1 MRHSLNITL
10 LLTSCLLVSPLIAG
24 GARAIGSISL
34 KRETFNPKAGDAA
47 DLAVLGVPTATAAG
61 RPIRSVNVDRQSLNV
76 AAAESATVTID
87 FGQAGL
93 ASVVIVDRDGYPV
106 RALLDAQPASG
117 SVTLHWD
124 GRDDSGRFVADEAY
138 SLRIDWR
145 GPGGTD
151 TYFPANE
158 PAAMS
163 AIEARSYDRRTATL
177 AYSLPR
183 ASRVHIQA
191 GTAAV
196 DPKTKKPVGPVMKT
210 LVNREPRVSGT
221 IAEHW
226 NGYDESGG
234 IFVPD
239 LEDFVVAIAATPLP
253 ESSIVTFGNRQRR
266 FVDTLSLRQGP
277 SLFTDRR
284 HQTHHTGLTTAD
296 DVSPALVIEPLNAA
310 WSAAERAWI
319 MNGTGALRL
328 RLRVEGPTAGA
339 FRRHPATVELFV
351 NGQRIGSP
359 SRKTSD
365 VVEVPLHRGGN
376 VSRVS
381 INWNSDWGPV
391 AANTIQ
397 VRVGG
402 PAPALGGGK

>member
-1 MRHSLNITL
+1 MRHIVGFL
-10 LLTSCLLVSPLIAG
+10 LLSALGFHTS
-24 GARAIGSISL
+24 
-34 KRETFNPKAGDAA
+34 
-47 DLAVLGVPTATAAG
+47 TAAG
-61 RPIRSVNVDRQSLNV
+61 RPIRSVNIDRQSLNV
-76 AAAESATVTID
+76 AAAESTTVTID
-87 FGQAGL
+87 FGQAGR

-106 RALLDAQPASG
+106 RVLLNAQPASG

-124 GRDDSGRFVADEAY
+124 GRDYSGLLVADEAY
-138 SLRIDWR
+138 SLKIDWR
-145 GPGGTD
+145 APGGTD

-158 PAAMS
+158 PAGVS
-163 AIEARSYDRRTATL
+163 AIEVRSYDRRASTL
-177 AYSLPR
+177 AYNLSR

-196 DPKTKKPVGPVMKT
+196 DPKTKKLVGPVMKT

-253 ESSIVTFGNRQRR
+253 ENSIVTFGNRQRR
-266 FVDTLSLRQGP
+266 FVDTLNLRRGA
-277 SLFTDRR
+277 SLFTDRQHR
-284 HQTHHTGLTTAD
+284 KHHAGLTTAD

-319 MNGTGALRL
+319 TKGTRALRL
-328 RLRVEGPTAGA
+328 RLRVEGPTAAA

-351 NGQRIGSP
+351 DGQTIGNP

-365 VVEVPLHRGGN
+365 VVEVPVDASGSIR
-376 VSRVS
+376 RVS

-391 AANTIQ
+391 AANTIR
-397 VRVGG
+397 VRVAGHERASG
-402 PAPALGGGK
+402 AGK

>member
-1 MRHSLNITL
+1 MRHLLKITF
-10 LLTSCLLVSPLIAG
+10 LLTSCLLVAPAIAG
-24 GARAIGSISL
+24 
-34 KRETFNPKAGDAA
+34 
-47 DLAVLGVPTATAAG
+47 AVG
-61 RPIRSVNVDRQSLNV
+61 RPIRSVNVDRQSVNV
-76 AAAESATVTID
+76 AAAESATVRID
-87 FGQAGL
+87 FGAAGR
-93 ASVVIVDRDGYPV
+93 ATVVIVDRDGYPV
-106 RALLDAQPASG
+106 RTLLNSQPASG
-117 SVTLHWD
+117 SITLHWD
-124 GRDDSGRFVADEAY
+124 GRDDSGRLVADEAY
-138 SLRIDWR
+138 SLKIDWR

-163 AIEARSYDRRTATL
+163 AVEVRSYDRRAATL
-177 AYSLPR
+177 AYNLSR

-191 GTAAV
+191 GTAAI
-196 DPKTKKPVGPVMKT
+196 DPKTKKLVGPVMKT

-221 IAEHW
+221 ISEHW

-253 ESSIVTFGNRQRR
+253 ENSIITFGNRQRR
-266 FVDTLSLRQGP
+266 FVDALSTRRGA
-277 SLFTDRR
+277 SLFTNRQHR
-284 HQTHHTGLTTAD
+284 EHHMGLPTAD

-319 MNGTGALRL
+319 TSGTALRL
-328 RLRVEGPTAGA
+328 RLKVEGPTAAA

-351 NGQRIGSP
+351 DGQSIGTP

-397 VRVGG
+397 VRVDGPG
-402 PAPALGGGK
+402 PAPGGGN

>member
-1 MRHSLNITL
+1 MRHALKITL
-10 LLTSCLLVSPLIAG
+10 LLTSCVLVGPPIAG
-24 GARAIGSISL
+24 
-34 KRETFNPKAGDAA
+34 
-47 DLAVLGVPTATAAG
+47 AAG

-87 FGQAGL
+87 FGQAGR

-106 RALLDAQPASG
+106 RTLANAQPASG
-117 SVTLHWD
+117 SVALHWD
-124 GRDDSGRFVADEAY
+124 GRDDSGRLVADEAY
-138 SLRIDWR
+138 SLKIDWR

-151 TYFPANE
+151 TYFPANA

-163 AIEARSYDRRTATL
+163 AIEVRSYDRRAATL
-177 AYSLPR
+177 AYNLSR

-196 DPKTKKPVGPVMKT
+196 DPTTKKLVGPVMKT

-221 IAEHW
+221 VAEHW

-253 ESSIVTFGNRQRR
+253 ENSIVTFGNRQRR
-266 FVDTLSLRQGP
+266 FVDTLSTRRGA
-277 SLFTDRR
+277 SLFTNRQHR
-284 HQTHHTGLTTAD
+284 EHHFGLPTAD

-310 WSAAERAWI
+310 WSAADRAWI
-319 MNGTGALRL
+319 KSGTGALRL
-328 RLRVEGPTAGA
+328 RLRLKGPTAAA
-339 FRRHPATVELFV
+339 FERHPATIERFV
-351 NGQRIGSP
+351 DGRAIGTP
-359 SRKTSD
+359 SRKTSA
-365 VVEVPLHRGGN
+365 VVEVPVDASGSVR
-376 VSRVS
+376 RVS

-402 PAPALGGGK
+402 HERAAGGGK

>member
-1 MRHSLNITL
+1 MRHLLKITL
-10 LLTSCLLVSPLIAG
+10 LLTSCLWISPLIA
-24 GARAIGSISL
+24 
-34 KRETFNPKAGDAA
+34 
-47 DLAVLGVPTATAAG
+47 LGLHTAPGAG

-76 AAAESATVTID
+76 AASESATVTIG
-87 FGQAGL
+87 FGQAGR

-138 SLRIDWR
+138 SLKIDWR

-163 AIEARSYDRRTATL
+163 AIEVRSYDRRAATL
-177 AYSLPR
+177 TYNLSR

-196 DPKTKKPVGPVMKT
+196 DPKTKKLVGPVMKT

-226 NGYDESGG
+226 NGYDESGS
-234 IFVPD
+234 IFIPD

-253 ESSIVTFGNRQRR
+253 ENSIVTFGNRQRR
-266 FVDTLSLRQGP
+266 FVDTLSTRRGA
-277 SLFTDRR
+277 SLFTNRQHR
-284 HQTHHTGLTTAD
+284 EHHFGLPTAD

-310 WSAAERAWI
+310 WSAADRAWI
-319 MNGTGALRL
+319 QSGTGALRL
-328 RLRVEGPTAGA
+328 RLKVEGPTAAA

-351 NGQRIGSP
+351 DGRSIGTP

-365 VVEVPLHRGGN
+365 VVQVPLHRGGS
-376 VSRVS
+376 VSLVS

-397 VRVGG
+397 VHVGG
-402 PAPALGGGK
+402 PAPAAGGGK

>member
-1 MRHSLNITL
+1 MRHIVGFL
-10 LLTSCLLVSPLIAG
+10 LLSALGLHT
-24 GARAIGSISL
+24 
-34 KRETFNPKAGDAA
+34 AA
-47 DLAVLGVPTATAAG
+47 AAG
-61 RPIRSVNVDRQSLNV
+61 RQIRSVNVDRQSLNV

-87 FGQAGL
+87 FGQAGR

-106 RALLDAQPASG
+106 RALLNTQPASG

-124 GRDDSGRFVADEAY
+124 GRDDSGRMVADEAY
-138 SLRIDWR
+138 SLKVDWR
-145 GPGGTD
+145 GPEGTD

-158 PAAMS
+158 GATMS

-177 AYSLPR
+177 VYSLSR

-196 DPKTKKPVGPVMKT
+196 DPKTKKPIGPVMKT

-253 ESSIVTFGNRQRR
+253 ENSIVTFGNRQRR
-266 FVDTLSLRQGP
+266 FVDTLSTRRGA
-277 SLFTDRR
+277 SLFTNRQHR
-284 HQTHHTGLTTAD
+284 EHHFGLPTAD
-296 DVSPALVIEPLNAA
+296 DVSPALLIEPLNAA
-310 WSAAERAWI
+310 WSAADRAWI
-319 MNGTGALRL
+319 KSGTGALRL
-328 RLRVEGPTAGA
+328 RLRAEGPTAAA
-339 FRRHPATVELFV
+339 FERHPATIERFV
-351 NGQRIGSP
+351 DGRAMGNP

-365 VVEVPLHRGGN
+365 VVEVPVDASGSVR
-376 VSRVS
+376 RVS

-391 AANTIQ
+391 AANTIL
-397 VRVGG
+397 VRVAGHERASG
-402 PAPALGGGK
+402 VGK

>member
-1 MRHSLNITL
+1 
-10 LLTSCLLVSPLIAG
+10 
-24 GARAIGSISL
+24 
-34 KRETFNPKAGDAA
+34 
-47 DLAVLGVPTATAAG
+47 
-61 RPIRSVNVDRQSLNV
+61 LNV
-76 AAAESATVTID
+76 AAAESATVTIG
-87 FGQAGL
+87 FGQAGR

-106 RALLDAQPASG
+106 RTLANAQPASG
-117 SVTLHWD
+117 SITLYWD
-124 GRDDSGRFVADEAY
+124 GRDDTGRFVADEAY
-138 SLRIDWR
+138 SLKIDWR

-158 PAAMS
+158 PAAVS
-163 AIEARSYDRRTATL
+163 AIDVRSYDRRAATL
-177 AYSLPR
+177 AYNLPR

-196 DPKTKKPVGPVMKT
+196 DPKTKKLVGPVMKT

-253 ESSIVTFGNRQRR
+253 ENSIVTFGNRQRR
-266 FVDTLSLRQGP
+266 FVDTLSIRRGA
-277 SLFTDRR
+277 SLFANRQHR
-284 HQTHHTGLTTAD
+284 KHHMGLPTAD

-310 WSAAERAWI
+310 WSAADRAWI
-319 MNGTGALRL
+319 KSGTGALRL
-328 RLRVEGPTAGA
+328 RLKVEGPTAAA
-339 FRRHPATVELFV
+339 FRRHPATVERFV
-351 NGQRIGSP
+351 DGRLISAP
-359 SRKTSD
+359 SRKTGD
-365 VVEVPLHRGGN
+365 VIEVPLHRAGS

-381 INWNSDWGPV
+381 INWNSDWGAV

-397 VRVGG
+397 VRVDG
-402 PAPALGGGK
+402 PAPAAGGGK